1 MSLTDA
7 NGCTAQQAFTIGQ
20 GTPIDA
26 GLVFTGETCFGPCDG
41 TATVNPSGGNGPYT
55 ILWQPEPGG
64 GQGSTQATGLCVGN
78 YTVTLTDLLGCDS
91 TYAFTILP
99 FAPIDPGATIT
110 PETCS
115 GSCDGSVVLAA
126 TGGVGVLTYV
136 WTPEP
141 PNGQG
146 NAQATG
152 LCPGEL
158 TVTITDQ
165 VGCDT
170 TLTFTITG
178 PPALALVV
186 DQVVEASCA
195 NAFDGSIAIT
205 ASGGTTPLS
214 LDWVGP
220 GGFTSNSED
229 ITGLAPGDYVV
240 TVTDDNGCDLSLPIT
255 VGALSTLV
263 AVAGD
268 DQQLCAGPSVVLD
281 GSLSQGALTYQWTND
296 QGTVLGD
303 VDVLTIP
310 DLAPGTYTFT
320 LTVTDGPCIST
331 DQLTVV
337 ILDLPLA
344 DAGPDQTIFLGEETT
359 LGGSPSGPEGSIFTW
374 TPDSTLSSATVPD
387 PVADP
392 SLTTWYTLTV
402 VAPNGCIDTDSVL
415 ITVVPEFIIPSGFTP
430 NGDGANDTW
439 VIDLIEMFPLCEVE
453 VYSRWGEMLF
463 QSVGYKQ
470 PWDGRYN
477 NGPVPVGTYYYVVKL
492 NDPEFPEPYTGPLTV
507 IR

>member
-1 MSLTDA
+1 
-7 NGCTAQQAFTIGQ
+7 
-20 GTPIDA
+20 
-26 GLVFTGETCFGPCDG
+26 
-41 TATVNPSGGNGPYT
+41 
-55 ILWQPEPGG
+55 
-64 GQGSTQATGLCVGN
+64 
-78 YTVTLTDLLGCDS
+78 LGCDS

-281 GSLSQGALTYQWTND
+281 GSLSLGALTYQWTND

-402 VAPNGCIDTDSVL
+402 VAPNGCIGTDSVL